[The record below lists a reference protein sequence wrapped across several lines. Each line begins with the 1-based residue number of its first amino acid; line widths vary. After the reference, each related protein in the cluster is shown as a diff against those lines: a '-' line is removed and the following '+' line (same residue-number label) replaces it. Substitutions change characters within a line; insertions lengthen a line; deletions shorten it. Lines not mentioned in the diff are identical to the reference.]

1 MDYEQERQK
10 QTVRNRQ
17 VDVEKNDKDKKS
29 NERM

>member
-10 QTVRNRQ
+10 QTARNRQ